1 MTNDELKSRIVTF
14 LDDYTKESTNTTK
27 PRWIKASD
35 YLKAID
41 MLYKINVEVNKDRML
56 SDKKIIINF
65 DLDLTDD
72 ENDGDIN

>member
-1 MTNDELKSRIVTF
+1 
-14 LDDYTKESTNTTK
+14 
-27 PRWIKASD
+27 
-35 YLKAID
+35 